1 VIACFFASRA
11 TWLKINFPASFIYY
25 PNKMFT
31 TALNVLL
38 SGAAQ
43 HAPNRGLTMKRSVI
57 VALSAAVI
65 AVLAASSAAVAATI
79 DFGVNSIDGSITFL
93 GGSSLDQSTTLDLDL
108 AFLAVNEI
116 SPSDESGVA
125 LNDVISLTA
134 MTSPPSR
141 QIIYASGLG
150 PLDADVTLTW
160 VATVGPDAGAVFTET
175 LTTVAAINR
184 AVSDQIGL
192 KLTGTVSGGSFMNVP
207 VMLNLTASES
217 MGLIDVEFTNAT
229 TSVTPSVPEPSTWVI
244 MALGF
249 GALGYAGFRRRKAML
264 SA

>member
-1 VIACFFASRA
+1 
-11 TWLKINFPASFIYY
+11 
-25 PNKMFT
+25 MFT

-38 SGAAQ
+38 SGAAHHVPKQ
-43 HAPNRGLTMKRSVI
+43 GLSMKRSVI
-57 VALSAAVI
+57 AALGAAII
-65 AVLAASSAAVAATI
+65 AMFGTSSATEAATI
-79 DFGVNSIDGSITFL
+79 DFGVISIDGSITFM
-93 GGSSLDQSTTLDLDL
+93 GGSSLDQSTILDLDL

-160 VATVGPDAGAVFTET
+160 VATVGPDAGSVFTET

-192 KLTGTVSGGSFMNVP
+192 KLTGTVSGGSFLNVP

-229 TSVTPSVPEPSTWVI
+229 TSVTPSVPEPSTWVM
-244 MALGF
+244 MAVGF

>member
-1 VIACFFASRA
+1 
-11 TWLKINFPASFIYY
+11 
-25 PNKMFT
+25 MFT

-43 HAPNRGLTMKRSVI
+43 HAPNRGFTMKRSVI
-57 VALSAAVI
+57 AALSAAVI
-65 AVLAASSAAVAATI
+65 AMLAAGSAAEAATI
-79 DFGVNSIDGSITFL
+79 DFGVTSIDGSITFL
-93 GGSSLDQSTTLDLDL
+93 GGSTLDQSTILDLDL

-141 QIIYASGLG
+141 QIVYASGVG
-150 PLDADVTLTW
+150 PLGADVTLSW
-160 VATVGPDAGAVFTET
+160 VASVGPDAGAVFTET

-192 KLTGTVSGGSFMNVP
+192 KLTGTVSGGSFLNVP

-217 MGLIDVEFTNAT
+217 MGLIEVKFTNAT
-229 TSVTPSVPEPSTWVI
+229 TSVTPSVPEPSTWV
-244 MALGF
+244 MMGLGF